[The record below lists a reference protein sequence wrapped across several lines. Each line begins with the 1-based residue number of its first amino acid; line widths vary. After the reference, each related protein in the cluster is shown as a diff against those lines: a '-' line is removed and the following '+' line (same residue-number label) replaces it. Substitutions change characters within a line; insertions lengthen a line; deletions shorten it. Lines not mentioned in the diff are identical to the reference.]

1 MGWNPLKSVGKFFKK
16 AAAPLSLLNPGLGVS
31 AGLLGSVADDSDP
44 ASEAQLEINDQSLA
58 LQREMNQQNQANWSA
73 QFDWTK
79 SEAARSQANWEQEM
93 AFARENADYQKQQ
106 NLLTQ
111 QREDNAI
118 QRQVADAERAGLS
131 PLAVVSSGGAS
142 SSLASAPNNFSGAS
156 SPISA
161 PSAPEMKAPFLQA
174 PAFQA
179 DLQAQQ
185 ALLQFAS
192 QAVLQDR
199 KLSSDEK
206 INKVQT
212 STQKFIA
219 ISQLENAKQIAD
231 ASNDTQLKITTNQL
245 LELNR
250 SNTAKEYQA
259 KLDYFQR
266 SVSQITDGHGR
277 FVYGKYDES
286 TCRKHNEEISTRWAE
301 FIKTL
306 PADSL
311 SKSQSDT
318 TSVNGGIG
326 VNKSGSSG
334 SGSGSGNKGKWQSV
348 TDHLMKG
355 FGVDANLG
363 VTKGMSD
370 ADSVGQS
377 SSVRALIKSFWLRN
391 ENVLWIPKGGFSE

>member
-1 MGWNPLKSVGKFFKK
+1 MGWNPLKSVGNFVKK
-16 AAAPLSLLNPGLGVS
+16 VASPISLISPAAGMGAASIGGLF
-31 AGLLGSVADDSDP
+31 GSDEGA
-44 ASEAQLEINDQSLA
+44 EAQKDINKQNLA
-58 LQREMNQQNQANWSA
+58 LQREMNQQNQANWTA

-79 SEAARSQANWEQEM
+79 SEASRSQANWEQEM

-106 NLLTQ
+106 NLLTR

-118 QRQVADAERAGLS
+118 QRQVADAESAGLS
-131 PLAVVSSGGAS
+131 PLAVAGSGGAS
-142 SSLASAPNNFSGAS
+142 SSVVSSPNNFSGAS
-156 SPISA
+156 SPVSA
-161 PSAPEMKAPFLQA
+161 PSAPEMKAPYLQA
-174 PAFQA
+174 PVFQA

-219 ISQLENAKQIAD
+219 VSQLENAKQIAD
-231 ASNDTQLKITTNQL
+231 ASNDTQLKIATNQL

-259 KLDYFQR
+259 KLDYFR
-266 SVSQITDGHGR
+266 DYVSQITDGHGR
-277 FVYGKYDES
+277 FVYGKYDED
-286 TCRKHNEEISTRWAE
+286 TCRRHNEEISTRWAE

-311 SKSQSDT
+311 SKSQSDS
-318 TSVNGGIG
+318 TSVSGGLKVG
-326 VNKSGSSG
+326 KNDGGSSSRWNPLAGVADSLTKGLNVGVDG
-334 SGSGSGNKGKWQSV
+334 SYSKGK
-348 TDHLMKG
+348 T
-355 FGVDANLG
+355 
-363 VTKGMSD
+363 D
-370 ADSVGQS
+370 ADSIGQS
-377 SSVRALIKSFWLRN
+377 SSVQALIKSFWLRN
-391 ENVLWIPKGGFSE
+391 ENVLWIPKGGNF

>member
-1 MGWNPLKSVGKFFKK
+1 MGWNPLKSVGNFFKK
-16 AAAPLSLLNPGLGVS
+16 S
-31 AGLLGSVADDSDP
+31 ASVVGLLSPAAGIGAGSIGGLFGSDEG
-44 ASEAQLEINDQSLA
+44 AEAQRDINDQNLA

-79 SEAARSQANWEQEM
+79 SEAARSQANWNQEM

-118 QRQVADAERAGLS
+118 QRQVADAESAGLS
-131 PLAVVSSGGAS
+131 PLAVAGSGGAS
-142 SSLASAPNNFSGAS
+142 SSVVSSPSNFSGSS
-156 SPISA
+156 SPVSA
-161 PSAPEMKAPFLQA
+161 PSAPEMKAPYLQA
-174 PAFQA
+174 PVFQT

-185 ALLQFAS
+185 SLLQFAS

-219 ISQLENAKQIAD
+219 VSQLENAKAIAD
-231 ASNDTQLKITTNQL
+231 ASNDTQLKIATNQL
-245 LELNR
+245 IELNR

-259 KLDYFQR
+259 KLDYFQKT
-266 SVSQITDGHGR
+266 VSQITDGHGR
-277 FVYGKYDES
+277 FEYGKYDAD
-286 TCRKHNEEISTRWAE
+286 TCRRHNEDISTRWAE
-301 FIKTL
+301 FVKTL

-311 SKSQSDT
+311 SKSQSDN
-318 TSVNGGIG
+318 TSVSGGLKVG
-326 VNKSGSSG
+326 KNDGGSSSRWNPLAGVADSLTKGLNVGVDG
-334 SGSGSGNKGKWQSV
+334 SYSKGK
-348 TDHLMKG
+348 
-355 FGVDANLG
+355 
-363 VTKGMSD
+363 SD

-391 ENVLWIPKGGFSE
+391 ENVLWIPKGGF